1 MEKMNRLQIREE
13 NKKHRP
19 DLQEYNHGVLAS
31 LPNCI
36 SLTLTERIQLLDL
49 SGLQPDNLSVTFSFT
64 WGLDGSGDHSDYA
77 QLSKSDYTTKQVMSV
92 CFAIKEVKVVDGLGK
107 QVNWSSSETGANR
120 QTPAHWHFFLAR
132 KALLCSKILFQ
143 GLKVTSG

>member
-1 MEKMNRLQIREE
+1 MVREE

-77 QLSKSDYTTKQVMSV
+77 QLSK
-92 CFAIKEVKVVDGLGK
+92 FFE
-107 QVNWSSSETGANR
+107 NTGVYSN
-120 QTPAHWHFFLAR
+120 
-132 KALLCSKILFQ
+132 CNEE
-143 GLKVTSG
+143 LKTICQNQIIQQSRS